1 MRCSRRT
8 VCRVATNEY
17 GPCVGCE
24 PSPLSPIGVSFGGLT
39 SNGSQATHPTHG
51 TPRRLP
57 HEEPRR
63 TCVEVPT
70 GSRTGGAPA
79 PLGTHQHRRGR
90 LGSQS
95 EGHHPYQGHPIA
107 TRANLASARFGWC
120 SLNDNVHYQPC

>member
-57 HEEPRR
+57 HGEARR
-63 TCVEVPT
+63 TCVEVPAV
-70 GSRTGGAPA
+70 SI
-79 PLGTHQHRRGR
+79 HRGYSARA
-90 LGSQS
+90 LLPS
-95 EGHHPYQGHPIA
+95 
-107 TRANLASARFGWC
+107 TRAPRGTRLPPTARSAGRRPGALPRGVAGG
-120 SLNDNVHYQPC
+120 SVGVV